1 MNKLLIL
8 TKDAEKYAALI
19 ETADLPQLEILATT
33 DLADAAELVADC
45 NILLAEPP
53 MASEILN
60 SAGRLEWMQSNWA
73 GIDALCRD
81 GLRRNYQL
89 TTVKD
94 IFGPLISEYVM
105 TYLFALE
112 RRIFDMRTNQLKKHW
127 QPKPYRL
134 SAEIT
139 LGIIGLGSIGRHV
152 AETAQRFGIR
162 VIGLNRSGAACAG
175 VDTVYTQEGL
185 ADFLAEPDYVVLAL
199 PSTAKTRHFVNAEV
213 LSMMKST
220 SVLMNVGRGS
230 VVNEADLV
238 TALDT
243 GVIGAAVLDVFE
255 TEPLPVQS
263 PLWSMPNVYITP
275 HFAAASFPE
284 DVIGIFVDNYQRF
297 LEHEPL
303 MHLIDFERG
312 Y

>member
-19 ETADLPQLEILATT
+19 ETADLPQLEIFATT
-33 DLADAAELVADC
+33 DLADAAGLVADC

-112 RRIFDMRTNQLKKHW
+112 RRIFDMRTNQLQKHW

-134 SAEIT
+134 SSDIT
-139 LGIIGLGSIGRHV
+139 LGIVGLGSIGRHV
-152 AETAQRFGIR
+152 AETARRFGIR
-162 VIGLNRSGAACAG
+162 VTGLNRTGAACEC
-175 VDTVYTQEGL
+175 VETVYTQEHL
-185 ADFLAEPDYVVLAL
+185 ADFLAELDYVVLAL

-230 VVNEADLV
+230 AVNEDDLV